1 MEGAWKLRVPVRLV
15 ETNQSS
21 VSSREDCVTQ
31 LLVNFQLKTKP
42 IDNVSAFCLLN
53 SIICSCLLL
62 DKNNHFSIGA
72 ALHGDTYDSFF
83 ESETH
88 ERHRCWPAAL
98 QARPASVWCFQQS
111 VYQPVTAELEADGKR
126 RRTFL
131 FVASLVIAT
140 GNVTNLEKLDS
151 FQLQG
156 EISAATRIARISEE
170 MLRCANLN

>member
-88 ERHRCWPAAL
+88 ERYRCWPAAL

-111 VYQPVTAELEADGKR
+111 VYQPVTAELEADGKDDGR
-126 RRTFL
+126 FCSSPHL
-131 FVASLVIAT
+131 LLQQEMWQIWKNSIHFSFK
-140 GNVTNLEKLDS
+140 EK
-151 FQLQG
+151 
-156 EISAATRIARISEE
+156 
-170 MLRCANLN
+170 

>member
-1 MEGAWKLRVPVRLV
+1 MEGAWKLSVPVRLV

-42 IDNVSAFCLLN
+42 IDNVSAFCFLN

-62 DKNNHFSIGA
+62 DKNNHFSNGA
-72 ALHGDTYDSFF
+72 ALHRDTYDSFF

-88 ERHRCWPAAL
+88 KCYRCWLAAL

-111 VYQPVTAELEADGKR
+111 VYQPVTAELEADRKDDGPLLSPQLLSQQEMWLIWKNSIHLS
-126 RRTFL
+126 FE
-131 FVASLVIAT
+131 
-140 GNVTNLEKLDS
+140 EK
-151 FQLQG
+151 
-156 EISAATRIARISEE
+156 
-170 MLRCANLN
+170 